1 MQLRSGKIYTYVPP
15 KKTKKTKAKV
25 TKNNIVPLVKN
36 VMRNQAETKQYF
48 VFGDYLTVNSITPET
63 WTTLQ
68 IQSGGS
74 EQYMPLYGIQQEDPT
89 LNNTS
94 FSRNGSK
101 IEVNYIHFRS
111 SLVFPYTA
119 TGTSPDY
126 FRVVVVQLKRNA
138 SANIQG
144 IVSYLNSKEPATSP
158 NAMPNS
164 CIFKKLDVLERLY
177 VISDKIYTRQNIY
190 NLTQNQSIFTLNR
203 TMETKMIS
211 LNIKP
216 KVPNV
221 QWQVGTTKNANPDD
235 NGAIAVLVRYYQNQ
249 ISIISGTPSIQSTP
263 EILVNFKE
271 K

>member
-1 MQLRSGKIYTYVPP
+1 MQLRSGKIYAYVAP

-25 TKNNIVPLVKN
+25 TKNNIVPVVKN
-36 VMRNQAETKQYF
+36 VLKGQLETKQYF
-48 VFGDYLTVNSITPET
+48 VFGDYLTLNSITPET
-63 WTTLQ
+63 WTTFQ

-74 EQYMPLYGIQQEDPT
+74 EQYMPLYGIKQNT
-89 LNNTS
+89 GNND
-94 FSRNGSK
+94 RIGNK
-101 IEVNYIHFRS
+101 ITVNYIHFRT
-111 SLVFPYTA
+111 SLAFPYTA
-119 TGTSPDY
+119 TSVSPDY

-138 SANIQG
+138 AQNIQG
-144 IVSYLNSKEPATSP
+144 IVSYLNAQEPATSP

-164 CIFKKLDVLERLY
+164 CLFKKLDTLEKLY

-190 NLTQNQSIFTLNR
+190 NLTSNVDPSVYSLNR

-221 QWQVGTTKNANPDD
+221 QWQVNTTQNANPDD

-249 ISIISGTPSIQSTP
+249 ISYISGTPLIQSTP